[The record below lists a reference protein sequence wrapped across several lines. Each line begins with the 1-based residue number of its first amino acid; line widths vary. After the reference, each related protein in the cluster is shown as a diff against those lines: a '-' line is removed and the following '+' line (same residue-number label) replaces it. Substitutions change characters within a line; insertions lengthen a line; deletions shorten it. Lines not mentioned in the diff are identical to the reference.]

1 MPYITRCRFYID
13 SRKNEQMVQRRRESF
28 KEKKKNPFCLKSQ
41 KNLQISVSVRATDT
55 NDNFS
60 QGP

>member
-1 MPYITRCRFYID
+1 MNKWY
-13 SRKNEQMVQRRRESF
+13 
-28 KEKKKNPFCLKSQ
+28 KEAENLLKKRKKKSLFCLKSQ
-41 KNLQISVSVRATDT
+41 KNLQISVSVCATDT